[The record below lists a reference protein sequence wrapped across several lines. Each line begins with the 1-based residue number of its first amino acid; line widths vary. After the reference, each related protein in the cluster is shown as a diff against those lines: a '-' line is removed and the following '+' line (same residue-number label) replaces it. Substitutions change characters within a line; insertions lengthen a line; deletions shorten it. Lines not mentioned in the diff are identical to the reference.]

1 MQFYRLKHKVSTAN
15 MEVSFGLF
23 SYAKQSGISFER
35 NGKKNMD
42 ENPFARSDRRERKSY
57 YRARGC
63 CKQPTGFFSQI
74 FLVVELK
81 TDSRG
86 Q

>member
-1 MQFYRLKHKVSTAN
+1 VILQFYRLKHKVSTAN
-15 MEVSFGLF
+15 MEVRFGLF

-57 YRARGC
+57 YRA
-63 CKQPTGFFSQI
+63 PWIFSQI